1 MEPSTEPTTEPDA
14 GSGNTDPSPDVM
26 AAGGWTTNSQG
37 QYLYHYQDS
46 AVTKLAGDGFTGENY
61 QVLYLPRQTCSSGT
75 GTVTFEAGFY
85 YFQNGVWANS
95 YTYATPVR
103 YDDIPAVKQADG
115 QYQVYGTYGYRLL
128 TVEGRHRRPVQRPL

>member
-1 MEPSTEPTTEPDA
+1 
-14 GSGNTDPSPDVM
+14 M

-103 YDDIPAVKQADG
+103 YDDIPAVEQARRPVSG
-115 QYQVYGTYGYRLL
+115 LRNLRLPAADSG
-128 TVEGRHRRPVQRPL
+128 GRHRRPVQRPL